1 MHLNDHRVDLFLNS
15 SEYRCYVKKKLNQIQ
30 QKFGKF
36 LGINELKIEISLKSC
51 CVVHYC
57 LIVDTC
63 VQFQSLGSDFRD

>member
-1 MHLNDHRVDLFLNS
+1 MLN
-15 SEYRCYVKKKLNQIQ
+15 EKKLNQIQ

-36 LGINELKIEISLKSC
+36 FGINEPKIEISLKSC
-51 CVVHYC
+51 CVVHQYC

>member
-1 MHLNDHRVDLFLNS
+1 M
-15 SEYRCYVKKKLNQIQ
+15 KKKLNQIQ

-36 LGINELKIEISLKSC
+36 FGINEPKIEISLKSC
-51 CVVHYC
+51 CVVHQYC

>member
-1 MHLNDHRVDLFLNS
+1 M
-15 SEYRCYVKKKLNQIQ
+15 KKKLNRIQ

-36 LGINELKIEISLKSC
+36 FGINEPKIEISLKSC
-51 CVVHYC
+51 CVVHQYC

>member
-1 MHLNDHRVDLFLNS
+1 MLN
-15 SEYRCYVKKKLNQIQ
+15 EKKLNQIQ

-36 LGINELKIEISLKSC
+36 LGINEPKIEISLKSC